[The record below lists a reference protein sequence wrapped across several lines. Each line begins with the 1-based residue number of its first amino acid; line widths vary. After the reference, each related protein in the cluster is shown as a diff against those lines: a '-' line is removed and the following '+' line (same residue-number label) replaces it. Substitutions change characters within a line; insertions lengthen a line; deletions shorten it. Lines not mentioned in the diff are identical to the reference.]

1 MEVAHG
7 GEPSDVVDFEQQQI
21 GDHRS
26 DPRDP
31 QEPLRIGGWEHAIAQ
46 LVFEAANPGL
56 QQRVLLGVQRRLE
69 ARQCGQLR
77 RRLDVVL
84 LEERADGSRR

>member
-1 MEVAHG
+1 MNA
-7 GEPSDVVDFEQQQI
+7 
-21 GDHRS
+21 S

-31 QEPLRIGGWEHAIAQ
+31 QEPLRIRGREHAIAQ
-46 LVFEAANPGL
+46 LVFEPANPGL